1 MQPSAPRIVSDI
13 EGQSASLA
21 RVLQQHCGAGR
32 APLLEA
38 AALLRSSA
46 RSVVVGIGASLNAS
60 IALDYLLCARG
71 CNSRCVEAGEF
82 LHYRHESGRGAA
94 VVVVSRS
101 GESIEIARLLSAL
114 QGRAAIVAVT
124 SGPRSTLARAADIVL
139 EVCSLPDEM
148 VAIQSYTGT
157 LLTLYL
163 LGMAVAQAL
172 DEAQQEVEVLL
183 RNFPGWIAANLAEPS
198 TWDEFLERDA
208 PIYTLARGPSLGSA
222 LQGALLFNEI
232 AKAPAIGM
240 AVASFRHGPIEVVDQ
255 RFRALVFA
263 SRGRT
268 RDLNVGLAR
277 DLVRFGGQVRLIGPD
292 GSDGSG
298 LQWIHT
304 PPCSELLAPLVEIVP
319 VQVAA
324 MRLAQL
330 RGIVVGS
337 FRYAA
342 QVTVDEACVAGP
354 ETRGTRNA

>member
-1 MQPSAPRIVSDI
+1 MQLTMPRMAKDI

-21 RVLQQHCGAGR
+21 RVLEQQCGEGR
-32 APLLEA
+32 AQLLEA
-38 AALLRSSA
+38 AALLRSSG
-46 RSVVVGIGASLNAS
+46 RSVIVGVGASLNAS
-60 IALDYLLCARG
+60 VALESLLCSLG
-71 CNSRCVEAGEF
+71 IPSISVEAGEF
-82 LHYRHESGRGAA
+82 LHYRHETCRGAA

-114 QGRAAIVAVT
+114 RGRAAIVAVT
-124 SGPRSTLARAADIVL
+124 NEPGSTLARAADIVL
-139 EVCSLPDEM
+139 EVGSLPDEM
-148 VAIQSYTGT
+148 VAIQSHTGT

-163 LGMAVAQAL
+163 LGMAVAEEVDA
-172 DEAQQEVEVLL
+172 AQREVEALL
-183 RNFPGWIAANLAEPS
+183 RNFPGWISATLEEPH
-198 TWDEFLERDA
+198 TWDAFLEPDT
-208 PIYTLARGPSLGSA
+208 PIYTLGRGPSLGSA
-222 LQGALLFNEI
+222 WQGALLFSEI

-240 AVASFRHGPIEVVDQ
+240 AVASFRHGPIEVVDR
-255 RFRALVFA
+255 RFRGLIFA

-277 DLVRFGGQVRLIGPD
+277 DIVRFGGTVRLIGPS
-292 GSDGSG
+292 GSDGSE

-337 FRYAA
+337 FRYAP
-342 QVTVDEACVAGP
+342 QVTVDEACIAGP
-354 ETRGTRNA
+354 GSRA

>member
-1 MQPSAPRIVSDI
+1 VQASTPRIASDI
-13 EGQSASLA
+13 EGQSTSLA

-32 APLLEA
+32 AQLLEA
-38 AALLRSSA
+38 AALLRSA
-46 RSVVVGIGASLNAS
+46 GRSVVVGVGASLNAS
-60 IALDYLLCARG
+60 ITLENLLCAHG
-71 CNSRCVEAGEF
+71 CSSSSVEAGEF
-82 LHYRHESGRGAA
+82 LHYRRETHRGAA

-114 QGRAAIVAVT
+114 HGRVAIVGVT
-124 SGPRSTLARAADIVL
+124 SEPRSTLARAADIVL
-139 EVCSLPDEM
+139 EVGNLPDEM

-163 LGMAVAQAL
+163 LGMAVAQML
-172 DEAQQEVEVLL
+172 DQAQQEIEALL
-183 RNFPGWIAANLAEPS
+183 RNFPAWISANLAES
-198 TWDEFLERDA
+198 RTWDEFLERDA
-208 PIYTLARGPSLGSA
+208 PIYTLGRGPSLASA

-232 AKAPAIGM
+232 AKAPAVGM

-255 RFRALVFA
+255 RFRGLIFA
-263 SRGRT
+263 SQGRT

-277 DLVRFGGQVRLIGPD
+277 DIVRFGGKVRLIGAR
-292 GSDGSG
+292 GTDGSG
-298 LQWIHT
+298 LQWLHT

-337 FRYAA
+337 FRYAS
-342 QVTVDEACVAGP
+342 QVTVDEACIAGP
-354 ETRGTRNA
+354 GSRP

>member
-1 MQPSAPRIVSDI
+1 MQPSAPRMASDI

-21 RVLQQHCGAGR
+21 RVLQQQFGEGR
-32 APLLEA
+32 AQLLEA
-38 AALLRSSA
+38 AALLRSA
-46 RSVVVGIGASLNAS
+46 GRSVVIGVGASLNAS
-60 IALDYLLCARG
+60 IALENLLCARG
-71 CNSRCVEAGEF
+71 YNSSSVEAGEF
-82 LHYRHESGRGAA
+82 LHYRHEICRGAA

-114 QGRAAIVAVT
+114 QGRAAIVGVT
-124 SGPRSTLARAADIVL
+124 SEPRSTLARAADIVL
-139 EVCSLPDEM
+139 EVRSLPDEM

-172 DEAQQEVEVLL
+172 DEAQQEVEALL
-183 RNFPGWIAANLAEPS
+183 RDFPGWISANLAEPR

-208 PIYTLARGPSLGSA
+208 PIYTLGRGPSLGSA

-232 AKAPAIGM
+232 AKAPAVGM

-255 RFRALVFA
+255 RFRGLVFA
-263 SRGRT
+263 SQGRT
-268 RDLNVGLAR
+268 RDLNVGLAT
-277 DLVRFGGQVRLIGPD
+277 DIVRFGGKVRLIGP
-292 GSDGSG
+292 GGTDGSG

-337 FRYAA
+337 FRYAP
-342 QVTVDEACVAGP
+342 QVTVDEACMAGP
-354 ETRGTRNA
+354 GSRA

>member
-1 MQPSAPRIVSDI
+1 MQPSAPRIASDI

-21 RVLQQHCGAGR
+21 RVLQQQCGAGR
-32 APLLEA
+32 AQLLEA
-38 AALLRSSA
+38 AALLRSA
-46 RSVVVGIGASLNAS
+46 GRSVVIGVGASLNAS
-60 IALDYLLCARG
+60 ITLENLLCAHG
-71 CNSRCVEAGEF
+71 CNSSSVEAGEF
-82 LHYRHESGRGAA
+82 LHYRHETCRGAA

-114 QGRAAIVAVT
+114 HGRAAVVAVT
-124 SGPRSTLARAADIVL
+124 SEPRSTLARAADIVL
-139 EVCSLPDEM
+139 EVRSLPDEM

-163 LGMAVAQAL
+163 LGMAVAQVL
-172 DEAQQEVEVLL
+172 DEAQREVEALL
-183 RNFPGWIAANLAEPS
+183 RKFPGWISANLAEPR

-208 PIYTLARGPSLGSA
+208 PIYTLGRGPSLGSA

-232 AKAPAIGM
+232 AKAPAVGM

-255 RFRALVFA
+255 SFRGLIFA
-263 SRGRT
+263 PQGRT
-268 RDLNVGLAR
+268 RDLNVGLAT
-277 DLVRFGGQVRLIGPD
+277 DIVRFGGKVRLIGAGGTD
-292 GSDGSG
+292 SSE
-298 LQWIHT
+298 LTWIHT

-342 QVTVDEACVAGP
+342 QVTVDETCIAGP
-354 ETRGTRNA
+354 GSRA

>member
-1 MQPSAPRIVSDI
+1 MQPSAPRIASDI

-21 RVLQQHCGAGR
+21 RVLQQQCGAGR
-32 APLLEA
+32 AQLLEA
-38 AALLRSSA
+38 AALLRSA
-46 RSVVVGIGASLNAS
+46 GRSVVIGVGASLNAS
-60 IALDYLLCARG
+60 IALENLLCAHG
-71 CNSRCVEAGEF
+71 YNSSSVEAGEF
-82 LHYRHESGRGAA
+82 LHYRHETCRGAA

-114 QGRAAIVAVT
+114 HGRAAIVAVT
-124 SGPRSTLARAADIVL
+124 SEPRSTLARAADIVL
-139 EVCSLPDEM
+139 EVRSLPDEM

-163 LGMAVAQAL
+163 LGMAVAQVL
-172 DEAQQEVEVLL
+172 DEAQREVEALL
-183 RNFPGWIAANLAEPS
+183 RNFPGWISANLAEPR

-208 PIYTLARGPSLGSA
+208 PIYTLGRGPSLGSA

-232 AKAPAIGM
+232 AKAPAVGM

-255 RFRALVFA
+255 SFRGLIFA
-263 SRGRT
+263 PQGRT
-268 RDLNVGLAR
+268 RDLNVGLAT
-277 DLVRFGGQVRLIGPD
+277 DIVRFGGKVRLIGAGGTDSPE
-292 GSDGSG
+292 
-298 LQWIHT
+298 LTWIHT

-342 QVTVDEACVAGP
+342 QVTVDETCIAGP
-354 ETRGTRNA
+354 GSRA

>member
-1 MQPSAPRIVSDI
+1 MQPSAPRIASDI

-21 RVLQQHCGAGR
+21 RVLQQQCGAGR
-32 APLLEA
+32 AQLLEA
-38 AALLRSSA
+38 AALLRSA
-46 RSVVVGIGASLNAS
+46 GRSVVIGVGASLNAS
-60 IALDYLLCARG
+60 IALENLLCAHG
-71 CNSRCVEAGEF
+71 YYSSSVEAGEF
-82 LHYRHESGRGAA
+82 LHYRHETCRGAA

-114 QGRAAIVAVT
+114 HGRAAIVAVT
-124 SGPRSTLARAADIVL
+124 SEPRSTLARAADIVL
-139 EVCSLPDEM
+139 EVRSLPDEM

-163 LGMAVAQAL
+163 LGMAVAQVL
-172 DEAQQEVEVLL
+172 DEAQREVEALL
-183 RNFPGWIAANLAEPS
+183 RNFPGWISANLAEPR

-208 PIYTLARGPSLGSA
+208 PIYTLGRGPSLGSA

-232 AKAPAIGM
+232 AKVPAVGM

-255 RFRALVFA
+255 SFRGLIFA
-263 SRGRT
+263 PQGRT
-268 RDLNVGLAR
+268 RDLNVGLAT
-277 DLVRFGGQVRLIGPD
+277 DIVRFGGKVRLIGAGGTD
-292 GSDGSG
+292 SSE
-298 LQWIHT
+298 LTWIHT

-342 QVTVDEACVAGP
+342 QVTVDETCIAGP
-354 ETRGTRNA
+354 GSRA

>member
-1 MQPSAPRIVSDI
+1 MVSDI

-32 APLLEA
+32 AALLEA

-60 IALDYLLCARG
+60 IALENLLCAHG
-71 CNSRCVEAGEF
+71 CNSSCVEAGEF
-82 LHYRHESGRGAA
+82 LHYRAETCRGAA

-124 SGPRSTLARAADIVL
+124 MEPRSTLARAADIVL
-139 EVCSLPDEM
+139 EVRSLPDEM

-172 DEAQQEVEVLL
+172 DEAQHEVEALL
-183 RNFPGWIAANLAEPS
+183 RNFPDWISANLAQPS
-198 TWDEFLERDA
+198 PWDEFLERDA
-208 PIYTLARGPSLGSA
+208 PIYTLGRGPSLGSA
-222 LQGALLFNEI
+222 LQGALLFNEM
-232 AKAPAIGM
+232 AKAPAVGM

-255 RFRALVFA
+255 RFRGLIFA
-263 SRGRT
+263 SQGRT

-277 DLVRFGGQVRLIGPD
+277 DIVRFGGQVRLIGPD
-292 GSDGSG
+292 SSDGAG

-304 PPCSELLAPLVEIVP
+304 PPCSELLAPLAEIVP

-324 MRLAQL
+324 MRLAEL

-337 FRYAA
+337 FRYAS
-342 QVTVDEACVAGP
+342 QVTVDEASIAGP
-354 ETRGTRNA
+354 ATRDTRNA

>member
-1 MQPSAPRIVSDI
+1 MVSDI

-60 IALDYLLCARG
+60 VALENLLCARG
-71 CNSRCVEAGEF
+71 YNSSCVEAGEF
-82 LHYRHESGRGAA
+82 LHYRHETSRGAA
-94 VVVVSRS
+94 LVVVSRS
-101 GESIEIARLLSAL
+101 GESIEIARLLSAV
-114 QGRAAIVAVT
+114 QGRAAIIAVT
-124 SGPRSTLARAADIVL
+124 SEPRSTLARAADVVL
-139 EVCSLPDEM
+139 EVRNLPDEM

-163 LGMAVAQAL
+163 LGMAVAQVL
-172 DEAQQEVEVLL
+172 DETQQEVEALL
-183 RNFPGWIAANLAEPS
+183 QNFPGWISANLAEPS
-198 TWDEFLERDA
+198 TWDPFLECDG
-208 PIYTLARGPSLGSA
+208 PIYTLGRGPSLGSA

-232 AKAPAIGM
+232 AKAPAVGM

-255 RFRALVFA
+255 RFSGLVFA
-263 SRGRT
+263 PQGRT
-268 RDLNVGLAR
+268 RDLNLGLAR
-277 DLVRFGGQVRLIGPD
+277 DIVKFGGKVRLIGPD

-337 FRYAA
+337 FRYAP
-342 QVTVDEACVAGP
+342 QVTVDEACIAGP
-354 ETRGTRNA
+354 ETGGTGNA